1 MCCATDI
8 SSFLLSFG
16 ISRLF
21 VFWHRLVCDEMFVVQ
36 GTCVS
41 GIGGEDCAAGV
52 RALFGGVVGVRL
64 SSTIRQSC
72 VVVYHFSMFW
82 LDASCAGGEADRFTS
97 GSRGG
102 PCLFWR
108 AGRCLSVASRGGRLV
123 VLGVWRPSVSAPMRI
138 DLVEGRNNKK
148 TKQRWSSPSWS
159 WHDRWSVICCN
170 WNDPSAVPL
179 PARGGWMKGSGRC
192 PAGYQEGRG

>member
-1 MCCATDI
+1 
-8 SSFLLSFG
+8 
-16 ISRLF
+16 
-21 VFWHRLVCDEMFVVQ
+21 MFVVQ

-72 VVVYHFSMFW
+72 VVVCHFSVFW

-123 VLGVWRPSVSAPMRI
+123 VLGVRRPSVSAPMRI

-148 TKQRWSSPSWS
+148 Q
-159 WHDRWSVICCN
+159 N
-170 WNDPSAVPL
+170 
-179 PARGGWMKGSGRC
+179 RGGPHHRGRGTTDGVSSVAIGTTHRRC
-192 PAGYQEGRG
+192 PCQRAVDG